1 MSERKRIALYYNEA
15 ASTIETVTGNY
26 IATWSFTDDQLEVL
40 EDPAPSEPELEPA
53 DPAPPASV
61 DIVKLAAIYSADDL
75 VKLRAVGLL

>member
-40 EDPAPSEPELEPA
+40 EDPAPSEPEFETA
-53 DPAPPASV
+53 DPVPAAI